1 MNLTEKVAYLKGLVE
16 GLDINEDKKQGKI
29 IMAMLD
35 LLEDMALTISD
46 NEDEMAELTAQ
57 VDEIDEDLALLED
70 EFYDDEE
77 CDCDDDECDC
87 DCDDEDEEED
97 FYEVECPNC
106 NETIYLD
113 DDLLDDD
120 YIVCPNCGEEI
131 EIEFDD
137 ECDCDCDC
145 EDCAEEAEDKE

>member
-16 GLDINEDKKQGKI
+16 GLDINEDTKQGKI